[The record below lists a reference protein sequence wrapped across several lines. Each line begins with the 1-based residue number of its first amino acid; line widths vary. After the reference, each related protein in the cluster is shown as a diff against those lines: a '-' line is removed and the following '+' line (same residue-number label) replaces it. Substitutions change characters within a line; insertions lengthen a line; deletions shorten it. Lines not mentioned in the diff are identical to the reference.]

1 MEWNREEGIKAKE
14 IAEKKLIANDIMGA
28 KKFALKAQTLYPNLE
43 GISKL
48 ILTIEVYICAENKIN
63 GVVTDWYGILGVDPK
78 ADDDT
83 IRKQYRK
90 LALMLH
96 PDKNNSIGADDA
108 FKLILEAW
116 NLLSNKEQRDA
127 YDKERNKAKMSSHDD
142 QNVHSKKNH
151 EASSSKPA
159 EAAAGTTTKPKPPEN
174 STSGAGHEDHHH
186 HSHSSSNP
194 YTFWTV
200 CHWCKMEIEYFRC
213 YVDCNML
220 CFNCLKQ
227 FLAVEIV
234 GHM

>member
-142 QNVHSKKNH
+142 QNVH
-151 EASSSKPA
+151 
-159 EAAAGTTTKPKPPEN
+159 
-174 STSGAGHEDHHH
+174 
-186 HSHSSSNP
+186 
-194 YTFWTV
+194 
-200 CHWCKMEIEYFRC
+200 I
-213 YVDCNML
+213 
-220 CFNCLKQ
+220 
-227 FLAVEIV
+227 EIV
-234 GHM
+234 GHIKAKSSILFSANMDQSRKKSLLDLLKVQQMSGEE

>member
-43 GISKL
+43 
-48 ILTIEVYICAENKIN
+48 
-63 GVVTDWYGILGVDPK
+63 DWYGILGVDPK

-142 QNVHSKKNH
+142 QNLKSLAICNNSNSTILRQRPLVAT
-151 EASSSKPA
+151 ASSELQRIPI
-159 EAAAGTTTKPKPPEN
+159 GLRYRQRTPGP
-174 STSGAGHEDHHH
+174 DL
-186 HSHSSSNP
+186 HSSHNMFHTWSWGFIVLWAQHGLN
-194 YTFWTV
+194 
-200 CHWCKMEIEYFRC
+200 IEESSP
-213 YVDCNML
+213 DWKN
-220 CFNCLKQ
+220 NQ
-227 FLAVEIV
+227 A
-234 GHM
+234 